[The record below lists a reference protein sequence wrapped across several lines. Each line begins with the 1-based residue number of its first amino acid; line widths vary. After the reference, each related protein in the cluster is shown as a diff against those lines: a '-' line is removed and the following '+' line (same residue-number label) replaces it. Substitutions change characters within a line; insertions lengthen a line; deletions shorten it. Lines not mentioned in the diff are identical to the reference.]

1 MNSTK
6 IILLLLGKQAV
17 DRESDCLTLG
27 DNVLDNESLNIQ
39 CVQSE
44 SGPEALSETEP
55 QPLNNLLDLLRS
67 VICMVMVYRLS
78 TWDGFMLFPQE
89 VPSYV
94 ARPFNA

>member
-6 IILLLLGKQAV
+6 MILGKQAV

-27 DNVLDNESLNIQ
+27 DNVLDSESLNIQ

-44 SGPEALSETEP
+44 SGPELLSETEP

-67 VICMVMVYRLS
+67 VICMVILVHL
-78 TWDGFMLFPQE
+78 G
-89 VPSYV
+89 
-94 ARPFNA
+94 